1 MQLTSI
7 TTSNIAHVRQH
18 KQCYVHNGRE
28 ADNAGVH
35 HQCCHPDTHMTI
47 RLTKD
52 GTAVVDT
59 DYYWQPI
66 ATCPRSAKVQLLS
79 VHGVAVYGELRGDDK
94 QWTHWAP
101 LPKKPK
107 EESK

>member
-1 MQLTSI
+1 
-7 TTSNIAHVRQH
+7 
-18 KQCYVHNGRE
+18 
-28 ADNAGVH
+28 
-35 HQCCHPDTHMTI
+35 MTV

-59 DYYWQPI
+59 EYYWQPI
-66 ATCPRSAKVQLLS
+66 ETCPMSAKVQLLS
-79 VHGVAVYGELRGDDK
+79 VHGVAVYGEVHERNLNGK
-94 QWTHWAP
+94 EKFWTHWAP

>member
-1 MQLTSI
+1 
-7 TTSNIAHVRQH
+7 
-18 KQCYVHNGRE
+18 
-28 ADNAGVH
+28 
-35 HQCCHPDTHMTI
+35 MTI

-59 DYYWQPI
+59 EYYWQPI

-79 VHGVAVYGELRGDDK
+79 VHGVAVYGELRGDEK
-94 QWTHWAP
+94 FWTHWAP

>member
-1 MQLTSI
+1 
-7 TTSNIAHVRQH
+7 V
-18 KQCYVHNGRE
+18 
-28 ADNAGVH
+28 
-35 HQCCHPDTHMTI
+35 TI

-59 DYYWQPI
+59 EYYWQPI
-66 ATCPRSAKVQLLS
+66 ETCPRSAKVQLLS
-79 VHGVAVYGELRGDDK
+79 VHGVAVYGEWHGKDK
-94 QWTHWAP
+94 FWTHWAP